1 MPPECATQ
9 KCKQPA
15 SFFLVKEGYNGIATG
30 CHSNVTSTTA
40 ALGVRQ
46 SNILTAGGGQSE
58 IVGELLRS
66 AARLSDRGEV
76 PELQYLNASVS
87 IALLRFAV
95 QMAIATHKA

>member
-1 MPPECATQ
+1 MLRRLARTRVLGKTIDDAERGKRRHFETHFSLPPGEQ
-9 KCKQPA
+9 QGV
-15 SFFLVKEGYNGIATG
+15 LVPF
-30 CHSNVTSTTA
+30 
-40 ALGVRQ
+40 
-46 SNILTAGGGQSE
+46 ILTAGGGQSE